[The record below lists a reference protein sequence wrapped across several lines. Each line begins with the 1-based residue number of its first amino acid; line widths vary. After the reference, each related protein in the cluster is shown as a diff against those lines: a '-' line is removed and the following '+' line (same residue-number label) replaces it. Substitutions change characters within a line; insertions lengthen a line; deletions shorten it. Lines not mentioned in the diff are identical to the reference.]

1 MIIAGRISTI
11 DVSSC
16 SKLFRVLCGWWFVDL
31 FVVLDIV

>member
-1 MIIAGRISTI
+1 MIIAGRISN
-11 DVSSC
+11 VSSC